1 MSSLLLSSSSLFTAI
16 ITVIF
21 TFINTSIVMTMK
33 IMVTVVEGHSER
45 ARKSYF
51 EKNPYSFVYLG
62 RMRLISGFKA
72 S

>member
-51 EKNPYSFVYLG
+51 EKKSLFIHVFRKEEVNF
-62 RMRLISGFKA
+62 RF
-72 S
+72 